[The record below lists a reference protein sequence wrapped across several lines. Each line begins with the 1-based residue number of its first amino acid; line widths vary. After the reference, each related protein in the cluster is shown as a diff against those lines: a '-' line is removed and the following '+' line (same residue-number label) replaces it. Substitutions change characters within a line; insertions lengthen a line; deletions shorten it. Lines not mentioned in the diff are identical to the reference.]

1 MLKMVEVVGTSPKG
15 YSEAVKAA
23 VDALVAAG
31 EKVHF
36 FTVTEQRGSHHA
48 GRIEFQVVVKAAVDG
63 G

>member
-36 FTVTEQRGSHHA
+36 FTVTEHRGSH
-48 GRIEFQVVVKAAVDG
+48 
-63 G
+63 